1 MVVARYQH
9 RWLKDGFSARLE
21 VRPYTELAY
30 RKKPEI
36 SVARAVGQI
45 LQRFQRQNCRKLLVE
60 MLDRLTP
67 VENEEREKKRGLL
80 RRPEDESCI
89 VLRAGRLA
97 RNFRPSLLARAWA
110 MLVRECRQTIATCL
124 PGDIEDS
131 CPSTT
136 TSGQTSA
143 IIEPLLRGKTLP
155 GWRPSRSH
163 LEMIARFP
171 PPHSKLKLIS
181 FAGGALGS
189 STGNALSAR
198 NQLLSVCISTEV
210 GAAFSHL
217 ADRDN

>member
-89 VLRAGRLA
+89 
-97 RNFRPSLLARAWA
+97 
-110 MLVRECRQTIATCL
+110 
-124 PGDIEDS
+124 
-131 CPSTT
+131 
-136 TSGQTSA
+136 
-143 IIEPLLRGKTLP
+143 
-155 GWRPSRSH
+155 
-163 LEMIARFP
+163 
-171 PPHSKLKLIS
+171 LKLIS